1 MNGYKVRFEQGRGH
15 RMILEGEPPIAVDEI
30 DAIQLRMLRSCDVPG
45 LMKLDTEELD
55 GAVSLRY
62 SLSGRRMLSQSFR
75 IARWTMEDA
84 MGALSRLAEVLEQG
98 RDYMLDLERY
108 VLEDDFIFVGE
119 GWHDL
124 AFAYLPL
131 WRRTASAQVSSGLEK
146 LIVRWMMNVEA
157 PDGSAMQ
164 QLLRLASSPDFSP
177 AVLRRYVR
185 QYMAGPA
192 AGGGETLRETAGE
205 AYYRSADLYRPVLP
219 DELPKEPRRSSESA
233 YRARSG
239 ISMDA
244 QGKPSSAL
252 TGSAGWAP
260 SDDSGEAKRAYGWRR
275 RARDAG
281 ASNEAGIDKPIRDT
295 PSRRQP
301 PLADPQSL
309 SGLLG
314 REGASWS
321 EEESEAEASPSEAAK
336 KRRIW
341 VVAGAAVATSAV
353 WRFAYLPH
361 PGGKGLFL
369 CAGVTLIAAGACVFM
384 WKDGKGRTKRGPMSR
399 EGRSEAPEL
408 ASERGRRRDEDSFD
422 DVGAASAEPEHQTGV
437 RRFGGF
443 AAPSPA
449 PVADGW
455 EDPGREETPEREE
468 EKTSWLPAAQEGTA
482 LLASDYRSGTGA
494 AKPIPYLEW
503 DHDGVM
509 RRIKLQGD
517 SLVIGRSREAA
528 QHVDETEGISRA
540 HLELVR
546 GEEAWQARDLGS
558 RNGSWLNG
566 VPMAPYECYPLNKD
580 DSIQIASSLYRYKVG
595 G

>member
-45 LMKLDTEELD
+45 LMKLETEELD

-84 MGALSRLAEVLEQG
+84 MGALCRLAEVLEQG

-119 GWHDL
+119 GWNDL

-185 QYMAGPA
+185 QYLAGPS
-192 AGGGETLRETAGE
+192 AGEGETLRETAGD
-205 AYYRSADLYRPVLP
+205 AYNRSAEPYRPA
-219 DELPKEPRRSSESA
+219 LPKEPSRSSESA
-233 YRARSG
+233 YRAGSR
-239 ISMDA
+239 
-244 QGKPSSAL
+244 SSAFSQVRP
-252 TGSAGWAP
+252 SAALAASADWTA
-260 SDDSGEAKRAYGWRR
+260 SNDSSGAKTANGWRG
-275 RARDAG
+275 AKAGLDADVSDG
-281 ASNEAGIDKPIRDT
+281 DGPEKPENRNP

-301 PLADPQSL
+301 PIADPQSL

-314 REGASWS
+314 RDHADWG
-321 EEESEAEASPSEAAK
+321 EEESEMQATSPEAAK

-341 VVAGAAVATSAV
+341 LVAGAAVVTAAV

-361 PGGKGLFL
+361 PGGKGLL
-369 CAGVTLIAAGACVFM
+369 LSAGVTLLAAGACVFM
-384 WKDGKGRTKRGPMSR
+384 WKDGKGKTKRGPTR
-399 EGRSEAPEL
+399 RDGDSEAPEL
-408 ASERGRRRDEDSFD
+408 ANGRGSWHDEDSFGD
-422 DVGAASAEPEHQTGV
+422 GGAASVEPERQPGS

-443 AAPSPA
+443 VAPSPV
-449 PVADGW
+449 PVAGGW
-455 EDPGREETPEREE
+455 ADDSREETPGREEQM
-468 EKTSWLPAAQEGTA
+468 TSWLPAAQEGTA
-482 LLASDYRSGTGA
+482 LLASDYGSGTGA

-517 SLVIGRSREAA
+517 TLVIGRSREAA

-566 VPMAPYECYPLNKD
+566 VPMAPYESYPLNKD
-580 DSIQIASSLYRYKVG
+580 DSIQIASSLYRYKEG
-595 G
+595 

>member
-45 LMKLDTEELD
+45 LMKLETEELD

-84 MGALSRLAEVLEQG
+84 MGALCRLAEVLEQG

-119 GWHDL
+119 GWQDL
-124 AFAYLPL
+124 GFVYLPL

-177 AVLRRYVR
+177 AILRRYVR
-185 QYMAGPA
+185 QYLAGPS
-192 AGGGETLRETAGE
+192 AGEGETLRETAGD
-205 AYYRSADLYRPVLP
+205 AYYRSAEPYRPA
-219 DELPKEPRRSSESA
+219 LPKEPPRSSESA
-233 YRARSG
+233 YRAGSRS
-239 ISMDA
+239 SA
-244 QGKPSSAL
+244 VARVKPSAAL
-252 TGSAGWAP
+252 TASADWAA
-260 SDDSGEAKRAYGWRR
+260 SNDSSGAKTANGWRGTK
-275 RARDAG
+275 ASLDAG
-281 ASNEAGIDKPIRDT
+281 LSDGDGLEKTGNRNP

-301 PLADPQSL
+301 PIADPQSL

-314 REGASWS
+314 KEGAEWD
-321 EEESEAEASPSEAAK
+321 EEESGREASPPEAAK

-341 VVAGAAVATSAV
+341 LVAGAAVATAAV

-361 PGGKGLFL
+361 PGGKGLL
-369 CAGVTLIAAGACVFM
+369 LSAGVTLLAAGACVFM
-384 WKDGKGRTKRGPMSR
+384 WKDGKGKTRRGPMRR
-399 EGRSEAPEL
+399 EGDSEAPEL
-408 ASERGRRRDEDSFD
+408 ASGRGSWSDEDSFD
-422 DVGAASAEPEHQTGV
+422 DGGAASAEPERQPGA

-443 AAPSPA
+443 GAPSQV

-455 EDPGREETPEREE
+455 ADDIREEERGREEQ
-468 EKTSWLPAAQEGTA
+468 KTSWLPAAQEGTA
-482 LLASDYRSGTGA
+482 LLAPNYGSGTGA

-517 SLVIGRSREAA
+517 TLVIGRSREAA